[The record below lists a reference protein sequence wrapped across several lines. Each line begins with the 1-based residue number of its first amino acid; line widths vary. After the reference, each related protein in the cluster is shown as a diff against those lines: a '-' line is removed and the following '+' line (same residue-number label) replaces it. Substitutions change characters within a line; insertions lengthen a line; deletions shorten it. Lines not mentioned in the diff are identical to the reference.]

1 MQGMNSAQIAKL
13 NNNGVISP
21 RSLERRNMLVFSPE
35 PKLIELPGEEAKSKT
50 LPLMYPII
58 PKRQ

>member
-1 MQGMNSAQIAKL
+1 MQGMNSTQIARL

-35 PKLIELPGEEAKSKT
+35 PKLIELPGEEAKLKT